1 MIQLTQMDTLFLVCA
16 LLGGGTLLLQLVLG
30 IFGIVDH
37 HVDFSHHDHPAA
49 AGLDLF
55 SVRSLAAGLAFF
67 GVGGMFG
74 AWLGLGAWVGIP
86 VGLVTGGAAML
97 GTAAALRAM
106 ARLESDGSVLTE
118 EAIGEAGTVYLAIP
132 ADGAG
137 KVHLVLRGRL
147 VELDAVS
154 RSGAIATGSPV
165 MVTDVIEGD
174 TLVVSPT
181 NLLPEEDHDVR

>member
-1 MIQLTQMDTLFLVCA
+1 MNTFFLVCA

-30 IFGIVDH
+30 IFGLVDH
-37 HVDFSHHDHPAA
+37 HGDFGHHEGSAT

-55 SVRSLAAGLAFF
+55 SVRALAAGLAFF

-74 AWLGLGAWVGIP
+74 AWLGLGTWLGIP
-86 VGLVTGGAAML
+86 VGLATGAAAMT
-97 GTAAALRAM
+97 GVAATLRAM

-132 ADGAG
+132 EDGRG
-137 KVHLVLRGRL
+137 KVHVVLRGRL
-147 VELDAVS
+147 AELDAVS

-181 NLLPEEDHDVR
+181 NLLREEDHDVH

>member
-1 MIQLTQMDTLFLVCA
+1 MNTFFLVSA

-30 IFGIVDH
+30 LVGIADAHGVDLS
-37 HVDFSHHDHPAA
+37 DHDHPAA

-74 AWLGLGAWVGIP
+74 MWLGLGAVFAIP
-86 VGLVTGGAAML
+86 IGLLTGGGAMA
-97 GTAAALRAM
+97 GTAAVLHGM
-106 ARLESDGSVLTE
+106 ARLDSDGSVLTE
-118 EAIGEAGTVYLAIP
+118 EAIGEPGTVYLAIP
-132 ADGAG
+132 ADGRG
-137 KVHLVLRGRL
+137 KVHVVLRGRL

-154 RSGAIATGSPV
+154 RSGEIPTGAPV
-165 MVTDVIEGD
+165 LVTDVIEGD

-181 NLLPEEDHDVR
+181 SLLREATS